1 MIRFLNLQKI
11 NFQYSEE
18 LKQVASEII
27 DSGRYILGERVK
39 RFEDNLSCYLGVKF
53 TVGIGNGLDALR
65 LILRAYIE
73 MGIFNVNDEIIVP
86 ANTFIATILSIT
98 ENGLTPVLVEPDIN
112 TYNLD
117 ISLVKSKITSRTKA
131 IIVVHL
137 YGRVCWDDKLLEFA
151 QENGLK
157 IIEDN
162 AQAMGATWKGKKTG
176 SLGDASANS
185 FYPSKNLGALGDA
198 GAVTTDDK
206 DLAMMVRA
214 LGNYGSLSKY
224 IHDVK
229 GINSRMD
236 ELQAGFL
243 DVKLKYLDE
252 ENERRK
258 RIAMYYHYNIDNE
271 KIIKPTKGIIS
282 SVWHLFVIRTDKRN
296 ELQSYLRKNEVET
309 LIHYPIPP
317 HKQLAYKEWND
328 YNFPIT
334 EKISR
339 EVLSLPISPVMS
351 QSEIETI
358 VELINKW

>member
-176 SLGDASANS
+176 SLGDTSANS

>member
-1 MIRFLNLQKI
+1 
-11 NFQYSEE
+11 
-18 LKQVASEII
+18 
-27 DSGRYILGERVK
+27 
-39 RFEDNLSCYLGVKF
+39 
-53 TVGIGNGLDALR
+53 
-65 LILRAYIE
+65 
-73 MGIFNVNDEIIVP
+73 
-86 ANTFIATILSIT
+86 
-98 ENGLTPVLVEPDIN
+98 
-112 TYNLD
+112 
-117 ISLVKSKITSRTKA
+117 
-131 IIVVHL
+131 
-137 YGRVCWDDKLLEFA
+137 
-151 QENGLK
+151 
-157 IIEDN
+157 
-162 AQAMGATWKGKKTG
+162 
-176 SLGDASANS
+176 
-185 FYPSKNLGALGDA
+185 
-198 GAVTTDDK
+198 
-206 DLAMMVRA
+206 MMVRA